1 MVDFATCFE
10 LAALARDGG
19 VIDLSRLGDGAI
31 GQIGPG
37 FQQLLRNLAA
47 LRGAQVVPALIDAD
61 DVVVGS
67 AFLLAIT
74 ELEPVGG

>member
-1 MVDFATCFE
+1 LRLAVPPGALCRVVDFATCFE

-37 FQQLLRNLAA
+37 FSSFSATSLRCAVLKWRRRS
-47 LRGAQVVPALIDAD
+47 LTL
-61 DVVVGS
+61 
-67 AFLLAIT
+67 T
-74 ELEPVGG
+74 T